1 MCTHVILASVLPVIT
16 TQAAPVLRITKIFP
30 VSPYYKNIHSVITVI
45 HFSTVGTP
53 NSRQ

>member
-1 MCTHVILASVLPVIT
+1 MCTHVILASVLPIIT

-30 VSPYYKNIHSVITVI
+30 VSPYYKNIHFTTI
-45 HFSTVGTP
+45 GTP